1 MKQITLKATLII
13 DGRKVLV
20 DSQDPSESVAE
31 YEKHS
36 GKPLDDKEIINYITQ
51 PWNYYPPSMS

>member
-51 PWNYYPPSMS
+51 P